1 MHFIYEHRGPKQQG
15 LANIEQHLKELEDTV
30 ALKTQ
35 EIAKVEVEIGAVT
48 AQMNEMEEIRAKLGQ
63 SLLPEDES
71 QEQEQLAKE

>member
-15 LANIEQHLKELEDTV
+15 LANIEQHLKQLEDTV

-35 EIAKVEVEIGAVT
+35 EIAKVEVGIGAVT

-63 SLLPEDES
+63 ALLPENDAAER
-71 QEQEQLAKE
+71 EQLAKE